1 MSTNSF
7 YPLLVLPTELLIRIF
22 THLQVADLLSVQHTC
37 RRFHDVV
44 SDSAF
49 LQYILHTEIN
59 HLEALLPLDVSLH
72 DRVALLKRHE
82 TAWKNLEL
90 NVLIQFLTSE
100 GLRAHCYILQ
110 DGYLIYKAVILA
122 SITDTP
128 RYGYMDLYSIS
139 DQPDAEL
146 RWEQISLAALRPLA
160 DIIFAVDHDLVVAIR
175 SGQNGPELSFLEFTT
190 GERHPLSSAH
200 TVPLPKN
207 PEVEVFGD
215 YILVTA
221 EDESP
226 GSSVFSVVSWKAGTY
241 TQLYKQTG
249 ALKALVID
257 PDKSLI
263 ALLESATNCI
273 HVCRLQ
279 FVSSTTPCLET
290 VSFLRLPGL
299 SHRNSPSVFMSSME
313 WIPTSKPQDRT
324 ESQASRRRPFPFRS
338 YRAGTIGVILRFA
351 HQYAMFV
358 SVEALL
364 SVVNSGVGHVHWDG
378 WGPTCTRIL
387 PLGPDILPRP
397 AGPFWITCYEPLVV
411 RDYNSLRARYI
422 KSQEPSTHPYPPL
435 GPSTTKMFGK
445 HWAGGSIKTH
455 LPFREFAARN
465 LIFQS
470 VLQVVADREWV
481 VVISRTST
489 GQRTSFT
496 VYHVG

>member
-1 MSTNSF
+1 
-7 YPLLVLPTELLIRIF
+7 
-22 THLQVADLLSVQHTC
+22 
-37 RRFHDVV
+37 
-44 SDSAF
+44 
-49 LQYILHTEIN
+49 
-59 HLEALLPLDVSLH
+59 
-72 DRVALLKRHE
+72 
-82 TAWKNLEL
+82 
-90 NVLIQFLTSE
+90 
-100 GLRAHCYILQ
+100 
-110 DGYLIYKAVILA
+110 
-122 SITDTP
+122 
-128 RYGYMDLYSIS
+128 
-139 DQPDAEL
+139 
-146 RWEQISLAALRPLA
+146 
-160 DIIFAVDHDLVVAIR
+160 
-175 SGQNGPELSFLEFTT
+175 
-190 GERHPLSSAH
+190 
-200 TVPLPKN
+200 
-207 PEVEVFGD
+207 
-215 YILVTA
+215 
-221 EDESP
+221 
-226 GSSVFSVVSWKAGTY
+226 
-241 TQLYKQTG
+241 
-249 ALKALVID
+249 
-257 PDKSLI
+257 
-263 ALLESATNCI
+263 
-273 HVCRLQ
+273 
-279 FVSSTTPCLET
+279 
-290 VSFLRLPGL
+290 
-299 SHRNSPSVFMSSME
+299 MSSME

-481 VVISRTST
+481 VVISRTVRYSILLRPRVRPIMCT
-489 GQRTSFT
+489 DRAQGRELLLPCTMWVRPRQWRVPCGEMRVQGHACTTLRSQDWFCRSSHIERPLGQCVVCLHWSCVSYLFQFMLSRPRCMYIVFW
-496 VYHVG
+496 